1 MEFKEHLKES
11 ERFLSGKFHY
21 DEKDQGENALRNTV
35 ERFLAASDKLDQY
48 KKLKYYGR
56 ELSPELTK
64 EEHQMSVQQFERAP
78 EDGAEKLLHAAI
90 GIATESAELLEVL
103 YKSKWNGEQF
113 DVFNCKEEIGDLF
126 FFFSIIFRELD
137 LDLNEILANNI
148 KKLDK
153 RYDKEFSEEAAN
165 NRDLKAEREIL
176 EGK

>member
-21 DEKDQGENALRNTV
+21 DEKDTGENALRITV
-35 ERFLAASDKLDQY
+35 ERFLAVSDELDQY

-56 ELSPELTK
+56 ELKSDLAQRS
-64 EEHQMSVQQFERAP
+64 HQMSLQQFERSG
-78 EDGAEKLLHAAI
+78 EGAEKLLHAAI
-90 GIATESAELLEVL
+90 GIATESAELLEAL

-113 DVFNCKEEIGDLF
+113 DVVNCKEEIGDLF
-126 FFFSIIFRELD
+126 WYMAIIFRELG
-137 LDLNEILANNI
+137 LDLNEILATNI
-148 KKLDK
+148 KKLAE

-165 NRDLKAEREIL
+165 NRNLTAERNIL